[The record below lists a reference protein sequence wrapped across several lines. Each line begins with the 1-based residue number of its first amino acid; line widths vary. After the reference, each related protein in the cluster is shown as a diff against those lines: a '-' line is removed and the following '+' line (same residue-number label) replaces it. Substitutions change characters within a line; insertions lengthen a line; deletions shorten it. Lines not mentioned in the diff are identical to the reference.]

1 MIYWIVES
9 ALLRSRCWN
18 RCFDNPRASGG
29 GEKKEMIKVDFS
41 EYGVAVSRIIVK
53 KFEEGR

>member
-1 MIYWIVES
+1 MES

-53 KFEEGR
+53 EFEEGR

>member
-18 RCFDNPRASGG
+18 RCFDNPRGG

-53 KFEEGR
+53 EFEEGR

>member
-1 MIYWIVES
+1 MES

-29 GEKKEMIKVDFS
+29 GGEEMIKVDFS

-53 KFEEGR
+53 EFEEGR